1 MEFQKSY
8 NYPKFKFGAKCTNN
22 CICDRK
28 RENVIVCSRCKQTFV
43 GRISQRCPKHPEVTF
58 LMDARQCA
66 FCGAHANFL
75 QISET
80 SEKYQVPRKPSG
92 FR

>member
-1 MEFQKSY
+1 MEFQKLY
-8 NYPKFKFGAKCTNN
+8 NNNTNYKLGPDCVKY
-22 CICDRK
+22 CICERK
-28 RENVIVCSRCKQTFV
+28 RENVIVCSRCKQSFV

-75 QISET
+75 KVSET
-80 SEKYQVPRKPSG
+80 KR
-92 FR
+92 

>member
-1 MEFQKSY
+1 MEFQKQY
-8 NYPKFKFGAKCTNN
+8 NSNYNLGTAPDRVKF
-22 CICDRK
+22 CICERS
-28 RENVIVCSRCKQTFV
+28 RENVIVCSRCKQSFV

-75 QISET
+75 QVSET
-80 SEKYQVPRKPSG
+80 KR
-92 FR
+92 

>member
-8 NYPKFKFGAKCTNN
+8 NCPNYKFGPESVTKY

-28 RENVIVCSRCKQTFV
+28 RENVIVCSRCNQSFV

-66 FCGAHANFL
+66 FCGAHSNYL
-75 QISET
+75 QVSEG
-80 SEKYQVPRKPSG
+80 KR
-92 FR
+92 